1 MALIAGKTPRKLC
14 SILYHHAQRFG
25 SNYIFGALVVNHL
38 FSGPARGKVHCHTIL
53 MHVASE
59 FQSHALEVLFIFSGV
74 ESMRV

>member
-1 MALIAGKTPRKLC
+1 M
-14 SILYHHAQRFG
+14 
-25 SNYIFGALVVNHL
+25 VNHL

-59 FQSHALEVLFIFSGV
+59 FQSHALDVLFIFSGV